1 MKLLLFDIDGT
12 LVLSGNAGLRAMN
25 RAFTSLYGIDEAFS
39 GMQLAGRTDTSIFK
53 DATEKYHYPYNQQTL
68 EEFKTEYF
76 KFLPEEMFKPI
87 GNKRM
92 MPGVGELLTA
102 LHTRR
107 GVYLGLLTGNWQTS
121 GYIKIGYF
129 GLDRYFSFGA
139 FSDDSEV
146 RPDLL
151 PYAVA
156 RFQQKY
162 TITPTAREIFIIG
175 DTPSDILCAKPHG
188 VVSVAV
194 AAAHH
199 KEADLAPYNPDFLLP
214 DFTDLDRALEILG

>member
-12 LVLSGNAGLRAMN
+12 LMLSGNAGLRAMN
-25 RAFTSLYGIDEAFS
+25 RAFSSLYGLDEAFT
-39 GMQLAGRTDTSIFK
+39 GLQLAGRTDSSIFR
-53 DATEKYHYPYNQQTL
+53 DAVEKHQHPYNPQTL
-68 EEFKTEYF
+68 EQFKTEYF
-76 KFLPEEMFKPI
+76 KFLPEEMFKPL
-87 GNKRM
+87 GDKRM
-92 MPGVGELLTA
+92 MPGIPELLSA
-102 LHTRR
+102 LQTRPN
-107 GVYLGLLTGNWQTS
+107 VFLGLLTGNWQTS

-151 PYAVA
+151 PYAVTRFEQKFTA
-156 RFQQKY
+156 R
-162 TITPTAREIFIIG
+162 PTAREIFIIG
-175 DTPSDILCAKPHG
+175 DTPSDIQCAKPHG

-199 KEADLAPYNPDFLLP
+199 KEKDLAPFAPDFLLP
-214 DFTDLDRALEILG
+214 DLTDLERALQILG